1 MSSNNAIFPS
11 KLNYI
16 LMSMHIDSV
25 TLINILYL
33 VVFCRLLLF
42 FMYMVDSMHG
52 RMKYS
57 FTPPKFNELYI
68 GWVASYN
75 TSHI

>member
-1 MSSNNAIFPS
+1 
-11 KLNYI
+11 
-16 LMSMHIDSV
+16 MHIDSV

-33 VVFCRLLLF
+33 VVFFFFFFFRLLLF